1 MKTLFSQKR
10 KRFTKI
16 EILKNELIMH
26 QALNNLCS
34 KEFFTGYEFSNECY
48 RLGLTEK
55 TKRIENHR
63 TIFLKKHA
71 THVQGKKRTYFS
83 FNHYKESPSNKVLA
97 AAANEPIKIE
107 PMQIPSVASFLSQM
121 TSESLILEVKKR
133 GFIVLKP

>member
-71 THVQGKKRTYFS
+71 THVQEKKKTY
-83 FNHYKESPSNKVLA
+83 KVLAA

-121 TSESLILEVKKR
+121 TSESLILEVKRR